1 MGLIPVAESGYDVSA
16 LAGLKVRG
24 GGCVTGTQDVLAA
37 VQAGDVQ
44 QLKDLLAQ
52 DRSLGT
58 ARDGSGVSAL
68 MHALYRQRKD
78 LVDVLRGTGMELDI
92 FEAASL
98 GRSDLVEEMVER
110 DPRMAFARSG
120 DGFTPLHFAAFFGQE
135 TVARVL
141 LEHHA
146 DAGAVADNPMKVMP
160 LHSAA
165 AGRNMAIVRAL
176 LEHGAPVNAKQ
187 ERGYTALHEAAQQ
200 GNQLMVDLLLKYGAN
215 PNAKND
221 DGVTADQ
228 IAQEKG
234 HADLAE
240 RLRAA

>member
-1 MGLIPVAESGYDVSA
+1 MAA
-16 LAGLKVRG
+16 
-24 GGCVTGTQDVLAA
+24 TQDVLAA
-37 VQAGDVQ
+37 VQSGDVQ

-52 DRSLGT
+52 DRSLGA

-78 LVDVLRGTGMELDI
+78 VIDVLRGTGLDFDI

-110 DPRMAFARSG
+110 DPRLALARSG
-120 DGFTPLHFAAFFGQE
+120 DGFTALHFAAFFGQE
-135 TVARVL
+135 SVARVL

-165 AGRNMAIVRAL
+165 AARNIAIVRAL

-187 ERGYTALHEAAQQ
+187 MRGYTALHEAAQQ
-200 GNQLMVDLLLKYGAN
+200 GNQMMVDLLLKYGAN

>member
-1 MGLIPVAESGYDVSA
+1 MGA
-16 LAGLKVRG
+16 
-24 GGCVTGTQDVLAA
+24 QDVMAA
-37 VQAGDVQ
+37 VQSGNVE
-44 QLKDLLAQ
+44 QLKELLAQ
-52 DRSLGT
+52 DRSLGR

-78 LVDVLRGTGMELDI
+78 MVDALRGTGLELDV
-92 FEAASL
+92 FEAASM

-110 DPRMAFARSG
+110 DPRLANSRSG
-120 DGFTPLHFAAFFGQE
+120 DGFTPLHFAAFFGHE
-135 TVARVL
+135 SVARVL

-200 GNQLMVDLLLKYGAN
+200 GNQMMVDLLLKYGAN

-221 DGVTADQ
+221 DGITADQ
-228 IAQEKG
+228 LAQEKG
-234 HADLAE
+234 HSDIAE

>member
-1 MGLIPVAESGYDVSA
+1 MARTDDVI
-16 LAGLKVRG
+16 
-24 GGCVTGTQDVLAA
+24 AA
-37 VQAGDVQ
+37 VQAGNVD
-44 QLKDLLAQ
+44 QLKELLAQ
-52 DRSLGT
+52 DRSLAG
-58 ARDGSGVSAL
+58 ARDASGVSAL

-78 LVDVLRGTGMELDI
+78 LVDVLRGGGLEFDV
-92 FEAASL
+92 FEAASQ

-110 DPRMAFARSG
+110 DPRLAFARSG

-135 TVARVL
+135 SVARVL

-146 DAGAVADNPMKVMP
+146 DAGAVADNAMKVMP

-165 AGRNMAIVRAL
+165 AGRNLAIVRAL

-187 ERGYTALHEAAQQ
+187 QAGWTALHAAAQHGDQ
-200 GNQLMVDLLLKYGAN
+200 AMVELLLKYGAN

-221 DGVTADQ
+221 DGHTADQ
-228 IAQEKG
+228 VAQEKG

>member
-1 MGLIPVAESGYDVSA
+1 MEGKQAVIAAIEAGDAEQLKTL
-16 LAGLKVRG
+16 LAG
-24 GGCVTGTQDVLAA
+24 
-37 VQAGDVQ
+37 
-44 QLKDLLAQ
+44 
-52 DRSLGT
+52 DRSLAG
-58 ARDGSGVSAL
+58 ARDASGVSAM

-78 LVDVLRGTGMELDI
+78 MVDALRGAGVEFDI
-92 FEAASL
+92 FEAASQ
-98 GRSDLVEEMVER
+98 GRSDLVTEMVER
-110 DPRMAFARSG
+110 DPRLAFARSG
-120 DGFTPLHFAAFFGQE
+120 DGFTALHFAAFFGQE
-135 TVARVL
+135 NVARAL

-165 AGRNMAIVRAL
+165 AGRNLAIVRAL

-187 ERGYTALHEAAQQ
+187 QAGWTALHAAAQHGDQ
-200 GNQLMVDLLLKYGAN
+200 AMVELLLKYGAN

-221 DGVTADQ
+221 DGRTADDL
-228 IAQEKG
+228 ADEKG

>member
-1 MGLIPVAESGYDVSA
+1 VA
-16 LAGLKVRG
+16 
-24 GGCVTGTQDVLAA
+24 GTQDVIAA
-37 VQAGDVQ
+37 IQSGNVE
-44 QLKDLLAQ
+44 QLKGLLAE
-52 DRSLGT
+52 DRSLAA

-78 LVDVLRGTGMELDI
+78 MVDALRGTGLDFDI
-92 FEAASL
+92 FEACSL

-110 DPRMAFARSG
+110 DPRLAFVRSG
-120 DGFTPLHFAAFFGQE
+120 DGFTALHFAAFFGQE
-135 TVARVL
+135 SVARVL

-160 LHSAA
+160 LHSAT
-165 AGRNMAIVRAL
+165 AGRNIAIVRAL

-187 ERGYTALHEAAQQ
+187 QQGWTALHAAAQH
-200 GNQLMVDLLLKYGAN
+200 GDKVLVELLLKYGAN

-221 DGVTADQ
+221 DGLTADQ
-228 IAQEKG
+228 VAQEKG

>member
-1 MGLIPVAESGYDVSA
+1 MRLGRFSVAE
-16 LAGLKVRG
+16 
-24 GGCVTGTQDVLAA
+24 TQDVIAA
-37 VQAGDVQ
+37 VQAGDVDMLK
-44 QLKDLLAQ
+44 QLLTGDRALA
-52 DRSLGT
+52 G
-58 ARDGSGVSAL
+58 ARDAGGVSAL

-78 LVDVLRGTGMELDI
+78 MVDALRGAGLEFDV
-92 FEAASL
+92 FEATSV
-98 GRSDLVEEMVER
+98 GRSDLVAEMIEGN
-110 DPRMAFARSG
+110 PRLAFARSG
-120 DGFTPLHFAAFFGQE
+120 DGFTALHLAAFFGHE
-135 TVARVL
+135 NVARVL

-165 AGRNMAIVRAL
+165 AGRNLAIVRAL

-187 ERGYTALHEAAQQ
+187 QQGWTALHAAAQHGDQ
-200 GNQLMVDLLLKYGAN
+200 VMVELLLKYGAN

-221 DGVTADQ
+221 DGRTADQ
-228 IAQEKG
+228 VAQEKG